1 MPRTV
6 YTPEMQQFIA
16 DNVVGTKN
24 DDLAAMV
31 NEKFGTNI
39 TEAAISSYKCHK
51 GLKSGLDFKRKK
63 GDPPN
68 ATSWKKG
75 HVSYNKGKK
84 GLKIPGSEKGWFKK
98 GDKPKNWTPVG
109 TERVR
114 GDGYVWVKVA
124 EPNLWQLKRRVVWE
138 QHNGPIPRGQNIIY
152 KDQNRLNTDISN
164 LMPVTDAQLAMMK
177 AKGLYTDQPELT
189 EAGANVA
196 KLLVGVNRANKRM
209 KEMAG
214 AGDGENGGV

>member
-6 YTPEMQQFIA
+6 YTPEIKQFIA
-16 DNVVGTKN
+16 DNVKGVKN
-24 DDLAAMV
+24 KDLAAMV

-39 TEAAISSYKCHK
+39 TEAAICSYKCNN

-124 EPNLWQLKRRVVWE
+124 EPKKWRQKQRIVWE
-138 QHNGPIPRGQNIIY
+138 AAYGPIPRGHKIIY
-152 KDQNRLNTDISN
+152 KDRNRQNVTLENMM
-164 LMPVTDAQLAMMK
+164 LVTDAQLAILHGRGM
-177 AKGLYTDQPELT
+177 YTEQPELT
-189 EAGANVA
+189 EAGVGMA
-196 KLLVGVNRANKRM
+196 KLIDAINNAERRKDESDTADA
-209 KEMAG
+209 E
-214 AGDGENGGV
+214 